1 MTMTSTPVAK
11 TGPRRD
17 PLVGILAFVGKY
29 GTIVVL
35 LAMIAGFSL
44 AAPQFF
50 PTTSNATN
58 VLSQL
63 ALTAIV
69 AGGLTL
75 VLVVGEFD
83 LSIGYQASLAGV
95 LVVGL
100 MANQELPAWAAVA
113 IVLAVAVVIGIVN
126 GLVITK
132 LGVNSMIATLGT
144 GTIIV
149 GVNYWYANGI
159 PIALIGAK
167 ADFTDVAL
175 GHAVLGIPNP
185 IVFMVVILAG
195 LWVLL
200 NQTSIGQHMQ
210 AVGGN
215 REAATLSGIRSDRT
229 IIAAFVVAA
238 IFGAVAGMLL
248 ASRIGSG
255 QINAG
260 DGYMLDAFAAVFL
273 GSAALRDG
281 QFHIIG
287 TLIGVLTVSVGFNG
301 LAILGEPTFIQF
313 LFKGVMLILAV
324 ALSTVARRYARR

>member
-1 MTMTSTPVAK
+1 MTLNTIQAPHSSRGVT
-11 TGPRRD
+11 
-17 PLVGILAFVGKY
+17 LLQLLSFVGKY
-29 GTIVVL
+29 GTVVVL
-35 LAMIAGFSL
+35 LTMVAGFSL
-44 AAPQFF
+44 AAPEAF
-50 PTTSNATN
+50 PTASNMTN

-63 ALTAIV
+63 SLTAII

-83 LSIGYQASLAGV
+83 LSIGFQASLAGI

-100 MANQELPAWAAVA
+100 MANQQLPAPVAVGVCLVAAV
-113 IVLAVAVVIGIVN
+113 LIGIVN
-126 GLVITK
+126 GLVVTK

-144 GTIIV
+144 GTIVV
-149 GVNYWYANGI
+149 GINYWYANGI
-159 PIALIGAK
+159 PIALIGAQ
-167 ADFTDVAL
+167 ADYTDVAL
-175 GHAVLGIPNP
+175 GHALLGIPNP
-185 IVFMVVILAG
+185 IVFMTVILAG

-200 NQTSIGQHMQ
+200 NQTSVGQHMQ

-215 REAATLSGIRSDRT
+215 REASTLSGIRSDRT
-229 IIAAFVVAA
+229 VIAAFVVAA
-238 IFGAVAGMLL
+238 VFAAVAGMLL
-248 ASRIGSG
+248 SSRIGSG

-281 QFHIIG
+281 QFHILG
-287 TLIGVLTVSVGFNG
+287 TLIGVLTVSIGFNG

-313 LFKGVMLILAV
+313 LFKGTMLILAV

>member
-1 MTMTSTPVAK
+1 MTVITTPAAK
-11 TGPRRD
+11 TGGRRD
-17 PLVGILAFVGKY
+17 PLPGVLAFVGKY
-29 GTIVVL
+29 GTICVL
-35 LAMIAGFSL
+35 LAMVVGFSL
-44 AAPQFF
+44 AAPNSFA
-50 PTTSNATN
+50 TTSNATN

-63 ALTAIV
+63 SLTAIV

-100 MANQELPAWAAVA
+100 MARQELAAPVAIA
-113 IVLAVAVVIGIVN
+113 IVLVVAVIIGIVN
-126 GLVITK
+126 GLVVTK

-144 GTIIV
+144 GTVVV
-149 GVNYWYANGI
+149 GINYWYANGI
-159 PIALIGAK
+159 PIALIGTK
-167 ADFTDVAL
+167 ADFSDVAL
-175 GHAVLGIPNP
+175 GHAILGIPNP
-185 IVFMVVILAG
+185 IVFMAVILAG

-229 IIAAFVVAA
+229 IIAAFAVTA

-281 QFHIIG
+281 QFHIVG

-313 LFKGVMLILAV
+313 LFKGIMLILAV

>member
-1 MTMTSTPVAK
+1 MTTIPTPAASA
-11 TGPRRD
+11 PRRD
-17 PLVGILAFVGKY
+17 LLLESLSFVGKY
-29 GTIVVL
+29 GTVVVL
-35 LAMIAGFSL
+35 LAMVIGFSV
-44 AAPQFF
+44 AAPSAF
-50 PTTSNATN
+50 PTGSNLTN

-63 ALTAIV
+63 SLTAIV

-83 LSIGYQASLAGV
+83 LSIGYQASLAGI
-95 LVVGL
+95 LSVGL
-100 MANQELPAWAAVA
+100 MANQGLPAPA
-113 IVLAVAVVIGIVN
+113 AVAVVLVVAVAIGIVN

-144 GTIIV
+144 GTIVLGI
-149 GVNYWYANGI
+149 NFWYANGI
-159 PIALIGAK
+159 PIALIGAN
-167 ADFTDVAL
+167 ADFTNVAL
-175 GHAVLGIPNP
+175 GHALLGIPNP
-185 IVFMVVILAG
+185 IVFMIVILAA

-200 NQTSIGQHMQ
+200 NQTSLGQHMQ

-238 IFGAVAGMLL
+238 VFAAVAGVLL
-248 ASRIGSG
+248 SSRIGSG

-287 TLIGVLTVSVGFNG
+287 TLIGVLTVSIGFNG

-313 LFKGVMLILAV
+313 LFKGTMLILAV